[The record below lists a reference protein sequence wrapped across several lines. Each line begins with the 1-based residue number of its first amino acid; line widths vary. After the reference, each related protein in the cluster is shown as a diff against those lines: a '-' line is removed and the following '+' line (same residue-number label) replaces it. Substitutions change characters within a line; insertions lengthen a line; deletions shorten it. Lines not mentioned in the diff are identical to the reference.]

1 MRTSVGRGRRGAAR
15 CYDGRVSVR
24 TLGTPDHNRCHEYLS
39 HGDSALLIAPMIA
52 SAAFDRDGFQS
63 ATSFAS
69 PSFLTRSAVRLFVQ
83 PVV

>member
-1 MRTSVGRGRRGAAR
+1 
-15 CYDGRVSVR
+15 
-24 TLGTPDHNRCHEYLS
+24 
-39 HGDSALLIAPMIA
+39 MIA
-52 SAAFDRDGFQS
+52 SAAFDRDGFPS